1 MKKNGFIMFFV
12 MVIYFSI
19 AAVSVFAQSDEGESI
34 HTIIEKNINQAID
47 DGKVQ
52 GAVVSI
58 VKDGKVIYCNGYGYA
73 DKENGI
79 KADGENTA
87 FRIGSVSKI
96 FVSMA
101 AVELAQNGQLDMNA
115 PITEYIGE
123 EFNTFKYPVTM
134 NNLLTH
140 TAGFEEI
147 VDGFVVNSESEL
159 QTLEQF
165 VKLYKPD
172 QPFKPGEVTAYSNYG
187 VGLAGY
193 VIEKITGVPFD
204 KYVQEKILLPLG
216 MNNTTYTQPY
226 KLLVTVSKA
235 YDLNGNEKAD
245 SYLNA
250 YPSGSMVSTALDMS
264 KYMISLL
271 GQNNIIDEAEKKMLF
286 EQHFTMDESYPGIGY
301 VWDRR
306 EQNGHLYYSKDG
318 DTDHFTSYMGIYPEQ
333 QIGVFYTLN
342 SPDQNLRDTI
352 INEISKELYGEQ
364 VLLNE
369 TGEKNITDI
378 SGYYIPARSNFSNL
392 EKMAYSL
399 TSTIHVQGDSK
410 TGFNI
415 EGNKLIPVASDL
427 FMLNGTYL
435 KYSNINGHK
444 FLSSSEGPSLLNIHW
459 YESKEV
465 QYIILLSFVICSVI
479 GFILPI
485 VSFISRK
492 RKAKE
497 IDRPLSISLATGV
510 INLSTFVAVV
520 FTIIKIMVVNNTMKA
535 NILIILSK
543 LEVLVILACGAVIIA
558 LSTYLWRKRRNI
570 ALSMFYSIWSISYA
584 VFIFWMNYVNII

>member
-1 MKKNGFIMFFV
+1 MFLVVV
-12 MVIYFSI
+12 MYFSI
-19 AAVSVFAQSDEGESI
+19 ATVNVFAQSDEGENI
-34 HTIIEKNINQAID
+34 HTIIEKEINLAINN
-47 DGKVQ
+47 GKVQ

-58 VKDGKVIYCNGYGYA
+58 VKDGNVIYCNGYGYA
-73 DKENGI
+73 DKKNGI

-101 AVELAQNGQLDMNA
+101 AVELAQNGKLDMNA

-123 EFNTFKYPVTM
+123 EIDNFKYPVTM

-165 VKLYKPD
+165 VKLHKPD
-172 QPFKPGEVTAYSNYG
+172 QPFKPGVVTAYSNYG

-193 VIEKITGVPFD
+193 VIEKITGMPFG

-216 MNNTTYTQPY
+216 MNDTTYTQPY
-226 KLLVTVSKA
+226 NLSVSVSKA
-235 YDLNGNEKAD
+235 YDLNGNEKTD

-250 YPSGSMVSTALDMS
+250 YPSGSMVSTAQDMS

-271 GQNNIIDEAEKKMLF
+271 GQNNIIDEVEKKMLF

-306 EQNGHLYYSKDG
+306 EQNGHLFYSKDG
-318 DTDHFTSYMGIYPEQ
+318 DTDHFTSYIGIYPEQ
-333 QIGVFYTLN
+333 RMGIFHTLN

-369 TGEKNITDI
+369 TEEKNITDI
-378 SGYYIPARSNFSNL
+378 SGYYIPARSNFSKL
-392 EKMAYSL
+392 EKMVYSL

-427 FMLNGTYL
+427 FILNGTYL

-459 YESKEV
+459 YESKEF

-479 GFILPI
+479 GFLLPI

-492 RKAKE
+492 RKSKE
-497 IDRPLSISLATGV
+497 IDGYLIISLATGV
-510 INLSTFVAVV
+510 INISTFVAVV
-520 FTIIKIMVVNNTMKA
+520 LTIIKIMVVNNTMKA

-543 LEVLVILACGAVIIA
+543 FEVLVILACGAVIIT
-558 LSTYLWRKRRNI
+558 LGTYLWRKRRNI
-570 ALSMFYSIWSISYA
+570 ALSMFYSIWSVSYA
-584 VFIFWMNYVNII
+584 AFIFWMNYVNII